1 MNPLTV
7 NRKTIAVSDAAI
19 EDLHNRID
27 HARWP
32 EQETVS
38 DWTQGVPLNYLK
50 ELAHDWRHN
59 YDWRECETWINTT
72 QLWETKIGDQSIAFF
87 HIQSA
92 ESGAQP
98 LLLTHGWPGSILE
111 FTDLIPLLTNGPS
124 QAFHLVIPCL
134 PGYGFSSK
142 PSTQGT
148 GIVAIA
154 ALWDTLMKGLGYSE
168 YFAHGGDWGSVI
180 TQTLPLIP
188 NSGARGI
195 HVTLPIV
202 QPPEEYLAEPTP
214 EEIDAMNAGTHYA
227 RWDNGY
233 SQQQASRPQT
243 LGYGLNDSAIGQLAW
258 IAEKFWSW
266 TDCEKDGIALPE
278 NAVRRQ
284 ALLDTVSLYWFTET
298 ATSSARLYWES
309 FHPTEALPQID
320 CPTGMSIFPKE
331 IFKASRRWV
340 ESRFTDLRYWSTP
353 SQGGHFAAMEQ
364 PEILA
369 GEIRSCIATFK

>member
-7 NRKTIAVSDAAI
+7 NPKTISISEAAI
-19 EDLHNRID
+19 ADLHYRIE

-32 EQETVS
+32 EQETVD
-38 DWTQGVPLNYLK
+38 DWTQGVPLAYLK
-50 ELAHDWRHN
+50 ELAHEWRHSYN
-59 YDWRECETWINTT
+59 WRECESWINTT
-72 QLWETKIGDQSIAFF
+72 QLWETTIGDQSIAFF
-87 HIQSA
+87 HIRSA
-92 ESGAQP
+92 ESDAQP

-111 FTDLIPLLTNGPS
+111 FTDLIPLLTKGPG

-134 PGYGFSSK
+134 PGYGFSGK
-142 PSTQGT
+142 PRVHGT
-148 GIVAIA
+148 GIVTIA

-168 YFAHGGDWGSVI
+168 YFAHGGDWGSVV

-188 NSGARGI
+188 NSGVRGI

-214 EEIDAMNAGTHYA
+214 EEIDAMNAGAHYA

-258 IAEKFWSW
+258 ITEKFWSW

-278 NAVRRQ
+278 NAVSRQ
-284 ALLDTVSLYWFTET
+284 ALLNTVSLYWFTET

-309 FHPTEALPQID
+309 FHPTDALPQID

-331 IFKASRRWV
+331 LFKASRRWV
-340 ESRFTDLRYWSTP
+340 ESRFSDLRYWSTP
-353 SQGGHFAAMEQ
+353 SKGGHFAAMEQ

-369 GEIRSCIATFK
+369 AEIRNCIATFE